1 MALTDLHRNI
11 PIDRVDG
18 VACMEGVELREIAA
32 RIGTPFYC
40 YSSATIRAAYSRLAN
55 ALAPLGKDGPLD
67 EEGSG
72 VDICYAVKANGNL
85 SVLRVLAE
93 LGAGADIVS
102 GGELVRALSAGIPAS
117 RIVFSGVGKS
127 ATEIRAALDAGVR
140 QLNVESAAELA
151 TISSVAREMGRVAPI
166 AFRVNPDVDAKTH
179 AKITT
184 GQKHNKFGID
194 IDDIEPLYA
203 AALARPELEVVGLA
217 LHIGSQITALEPYAE
232 AYAKIAHLTR
242 RLREAGCPVQ
252 RLDLG
257 GGLGISY
264 DGGAGSDP
272 EGYARIVA
280 ETVGT
285 LGCHLTI
292 EPGRYLVAQAG
303 LLVTSVLHVKTQSA
317 ASFAI
322 VDAGM
327 NDLMRPALYDAH
339 HDILPIETRGR
350 DAQGKGAPRSYHIAG
365 PVCES
370 TDVFARDRL
379 LPELASGD
387 LLAFATAGAYGA
399 VLSSTYNARALVPE
413 VLVDRGRYAV
423 IRARVPVEVMLD
435 WEPMAPWL
443 RPGCRDAESA

>member
-40 YSSATIRAAYSRLAN
+40 YSSATIRATYIRLAA
-55 ALAPLGKDGPLD
+55 ALAPLARDAAP
-67 EEGSG
+67 

-85 SVLRVLAE
+85 SVLRVLAG

-127 ATEIRAALDAGVR
+127 AAEIRAALDAGVR

-203 AALARPELEVVGLA
+203 AALARPELDVVGLA

-232 AYAKIAHLTR
+232 AYAKIARLTR

-272 EGYARIVA
+272 EDYARIVA
-280 ETVGT
+280 ETVGN

-303 LLVTSVLHVKTQSA
+303 LLVTSVLYVKTQA
-317 ASFAI
+317 GGSFAI
-322 VDAGM
+322 VDAAM

-339 HDILPIETRGR
+339 HDILPIETRGGNEPGR
-350 DAQGKGAPRSYHIAG
+350 DARGKSAPRSYHIAG

-423 IRARVPVEVMLD
+423 VRARVPAEVMLD
-435 WEPMAPWL
+435 WEPLAPWL
-443 RPGCRDAESA
+443 RPGCHDAESA